1 MTNKIS
7 DSRKKYLITGAAGF
21 ISLYLSKKLLDQ
33 GCYVI
38 GIDNLNDYYD
48 VNLKHARLEQ
58 LEPYEKFTF
67 VKGDISYKEGLMD
80 IFAEYRP
87 DNVVNLAA
95 QAVVRFLLEELDVHV
110 ESYEIYCYKI
120 IEMVP

>member
-1 MTNKIS
+1 MNDKSLNVTKT
-7 DSRKKYLITGAAGF
+7 YLITGAAGF
-21 ISLYLSKKLLDQ
+21 IGFYLSKKLLDE
-33 GCYVI
+33 GCQVI

-48 VNLKHARLEQ
+48 VNLKHDRLEQ

-67 VKGDISYKEGLMD
+67 IKGDISDKEGLMD

-95 QAVVRFLLEELDVHV
+95 QAGVRYLLEELDVHV